1 MLHNVITVGRDPPS
15 GILYGSDQ
23 GAFRII
29 RITGDLSVGTYC
41 LSHEVPVIGIG
52 RAGANLPPVTASGD
66 IRIPFSSIAVIYA
79 CCGHAQRR
87 HTLGHVM
94 MTVVCIAV
102 MTSPGKRDPC
112 QILVA
117 VVGVGGGT
125 ALQVFDRRQIPVTVI
140 VVDILKA
147 FAEQLGP
154 VKKRRV
160 GFILIQIRV
169 YRRLLSG
176 ESAP

>member
-1 MLHNVITVGRDPPS
+1 MLHNVITVGRDPPP

-29 RITGDLSVGTYC
+29 RIPGDLPVRAYC
-41 LSHEVPVIGIG
+41 LCDGISVIGKG
-52 RAGANLPPVTASGD
+52 CTGSNFPPIAAASD
-66 IRIPFSSIAVIYA
+66 RRIPFSSIVVIYI
-79 CCGHAQRR
+79 CRCHTQRR

-94 MTVVCIAV
+94 ICITV

-112 QILVA
+112 QILAA

-125 ALQVFDRRQIPVTVI
+125 ALQIFDRRQIPVAVI
-140 VVDILKA
+140 VIDILKA
-147 FAEQLGP
+147 LPEQLGS
-154 VKKRRV
+154 VKERRV
-160 GFILIQIRV
+160 GFVLIQIRV

-176 ESAP
+176 ESAL